1 MDPSEDPSFDV
12 GISDPRTFFYARI
25 LTLIQVTFLCGVTI
39 GVLDPDWI
47 HYSSFRSETP
57 VLNPCVS
64 HIFHLSLGS
73 VNFLWIL
80 KALTFFFLDPH
91 LYSRGSA
98 PFPTTKISICFINTF
113 TMCHSTRSRRRRRA
127 ATPATTPTRPTWR
140 RRGRRRRTTP
150 SRPTRTRWI
159 RTRPSSR
166 RGPPRLQSLDA
177 SLVPWYATP
186 FRLKIPLLLD

>member
-1 MDPSEDPSFDV
+1 MDPSEGSIPL
-12 GISDPRTFFYARI
+12 ISVFRIREFFYARI
-25 LTLIQVTFLCGVTI
+25 LTLIQVTLLCGVTI

-47 HYSSFRSETP
+47 YYSSFRSETP

-186 FRLKIPLLLD
+186 FRLKNSSPS

>member
-1 MDPSEDPSFDV
+1 MDPSEGSIPL
-12 GISDPRTFFYARI
+12 ISVFRI
-25 LTLIQVTFLCGVTI
+25 RDFLCTDPNAYPGYFIVW
-39 GVLDPDWI
+39 GDYRCPRPELDF
-47 HYSSFRSETP
+47 YSSFRSETP

-98 PFPTTKISICFINTF
+98 PFPTTKIPICFINTF
-113 TMCHSTRSRRRRRA
+113 TMCHSTRSRRRRRRA

-186 FRLKIPLLLD
+186 FRLNIPLLLD

>member
-1 MDPSEDPSFDV
+1 MDPDAYPGYFLVWGDYRC
-12 GISDPRTFFYARI
+12 PRP
-25 LTLIQVTFLCGVTI
+25 G
-39 GVLDPDWI
+39 LDF
-47 HYSSFRSETP
+47 YSSFRSETP
-57 VLNPCVS
+57 VFNPCVS
-64 HIFHLSLGS
+64 HIFHLALGS

-80 KALTFFFLDPH
+80 KALSFFFLDPQ
-91 LYSRGSA
+91 LLFAWIRSFFNNQNIYN
-98 PFPTTKISICFINTF
+98 FINTF

-150 SRPTRTRWI
+150 SRRTTPTRWT

-186 FRLKIPLLLD
+186 FRLNIPLLLD